1 MRAYIF
7 ISRIDSADEFRRNAV
22 YIAQLTRSYKC
33 ANSKR
38 RRPGRPVL
46 TPRVSFF
53 CTRSGRLY
61 IIYMYSLLDLWL
73 CYFLQQF
80 GSNDLIRDKVK
91 CIDVTKLILIY
102 CKR

>member
-53 CTRSGRLY
+53 LY
-61 IIYMYSLLDLWL
+61 AIWSFIYY
-73 CYFLQQF
+73 
-80 GSNDLIRDKVK
+80 
-91 CIDVTKLILIY
+91 IY
-102 CKR
+102 VLSTGFMAVLFPTAVWIE